1 MRIAVIGA
9 GYVGISNALNLTEL
23 RHEVHCCEI
32 DPERFA
38 ALAEG
43 RPPIREPGI
52 REALQTALREASLQ
66 IHNDI
71 ASATREASLVFIA
84 ITMAEADETLW
95 QVVQEAAK
103 TLLPGAV
110 IVVKSTVPPGT
121 CARLRQRVEQ
131 QLDKELYVA
140 CCPEFLRQ
148 GHALEDCR
156 RPSRIVVGV
165 EEEVVRKRLRD
176 VYAPLLKRNRAIGHE
191 SPMLFCRTAS
201 AELAKLTSNL
211 LLAARISVI
220 NEVAGL
226 CDMVMGDIDEVSK
239 IVGMD
244 ARIGPDYLQAGPGF
258 GGSCLPKDG
267 RILSAASHAVGLE
280 AVAINA
286 IVDSNERRIDQLP
299 HRLCE
304 LRNEAGANGP
314 VAVWGL
320 SFKADTDD
328 LRHSPALLVVSALA
342 KAGLSVRV
350 CDPVAQRGALPP
362 GVERIDDPIA
372 TVRGVDM
379 LLVLNANPEFT
390 AVEARALSEAMAPP
404 RLVYDAVRL
413 FDDDDMRS
421 AGLDYRALGRG

>member
-9 GYVGISNALNLTEL
+9 GYVGLSNALNLTEL

-43 RPPIREPGI
+43 RPALREPGV
-52 REALQTALREASLQ
+52 REALQTALQEGILQ
-66 IHNDI
+66 LHSDI
-71 ASATREASLVFIA
+71 ASASREAALLCIA
-84 ITMAEADETLW
+84 VTLTEADETLW
-95 QVVQEAAK
+95 QIVQEASA

-121 CARLRQRVEQ
+121 CARLTQRIE
-131 QLDKELYVA
+131 QLDKTLYVA

-156 RPSRIVVGV
+156 RPSRIVIGA
-165 EEEVVRKRLRD
+165 EEEVARQHLHD
-176 VYAPLLKRNRAIGHE
+176 VYAPLLKRNRAVGQE

-201 AELAKLTSNL
+201 AELSKLASNL

-220 NEVAGL
+220 NEVAAL
-226 CDMVMGDIDEVSK
+226 CDAVTGDIDEVSK
-239 IVGMD
+239 IAGMD

-267 RILSAASHAVGLE
+267 RILSEASREAGLD
-280 AVAINA
+280 ATAIEA
-286 IVDSNERRIDQLP
+286 IVNSNERRIEQLP
-299 HRLCE
+299 RSLCQ
-304 LRNEAGANGP
+304 LRDEVGADGP

-320 SFKADTDD
+320 SFKAGTDD
-328 LRHSPALLVVSALA
+328 LRHSPALLVVRALA
-342 KAGLSVRV
+342 EAGLSVRV
-350 CDPVAQRGALPP
+350 CDPTAQNSALPLGVVRYDDAIVAARGA
-362 GVERIDDPIA
+362 
-372 TVRGVDM
+372 DM

-390 AVEARALSEAMAPP
+390 TIELRALSEAMAPP
-404 RLVYDAVRL
+404 RVVYDAVRL
-413 FDDDDMRS
+413 FDEAAMCA